1 MLYVYDILLNW
12 CKNKVYDFYEWEK
25 TDKLE
30 HIKKIPLIKV
40 ERGLINKMLNQ
51 NIKLDESFTSKVYN
65 LTEVYNSK
73 NISKIPY
80 AILLTD
86 GIMTLAIKLD
96 KSGEVKFKSRLLID
110 EEEEILCLSNR
121 LDKYKLKYT
130 EKEFLPLE
138 EFTTRNE
145 LKIRKFLLNE
155 IDKAY
160 KKKDD
165 EKLKYLYTEYS
176 GISNDNI
183 ELIYNNLIESIDYE
197 INEGHIK
204 IYNLLQ
210 LIGNKN

>member
-30 HIKKIPLIKV
+30 HIKKIPLVKV

-51 NIKLDESFTSKVYN
+51 NIKLEESFTSKVYN

-96 KSGEVKFKSRLLID
+96 KSGEVKFKSKLLID

-130 EKEFLPLE
+130 EREPLNFE

-145 LKIRKFLLNE
+145 SKIRKFLLSE
-155 IDKAY
+155 IEKAY
-160 KKKDD
+160 KKRND

-176 GISNDNI
+176 GITNDNI